1 MQDILALGNRCGFTD
16 TYYSRQNGPDMV
28 TFVKPS
34 YEKTKQGLQEKI
46 IENYVTNPKKV
57 PVTGVVSLSV
67 GKPAS
72 YELTYH
78 GETFRTEGMGVMEAQ
93 KKPLNEADVCL
104 LYTSRCV

>member
-1 MQDILALGNRCGFTD
+1 
-16 TYYSRQNGPDMV
+16 MV

-46 IENYVTNPKKV
+46 IETYVTNPKKV

-93 KKPLNEADVCL
+93 KKPLNEADVAQRNRG
-104 LYTSRCV
+104 YIF